1 MINIT
6 QYLCIHFYIQS
17 IFRYNK
23 YMFINYF
30 KKKIIGYILDTVR
43 KYEPLY
49 NIIWYSDSKVQRT

>member
-43 KYEPLY
+43 NY
-49 NIIWYSDSKVQRT
+49 